1 MEKPVR
7 VLIVDDHAVVRVGM
21 RSLLEKS
28 DTILVC
34 GEAGTLEETYKMVKT
49 YKPDVVLLDMK
60 LPDGDGAHGCKEIK
74 ALHPE
79 AKVIILTAYSEE
91 YTLMEAIK
99 AGVDGYLLKNID
111 SGAIILAINNVIKGE
126 ATLDK
131 SVTNSVFNHIRDS
144 SINHDSG
151 LTDKEKAILELI
163 SYGKTNKEIA
173 TILFIS
179 EKTVRNYASAIMK
192 KINVN
197 NRTEASRY
205 WIGQKYLK

>member
-7 VLIVDDHAVVRVGM
+7 VLLVDDHAVVRVGM

-34 GEAGTLEETYKMVKT
+34 GEAGTLEETYKMVKA

-79 AKVIILTAYSEE
+79 SKVIILTAYSEE

-126 ATLDK
+126 AALDK

-144 SINHDSG
+144 LINHDIG
-151 LTDKEKAILELI
+151 LTDKEKDILELI

-173 TILFIS
+173 AILFIS
-179 EKTVRNYASAIMK
+179 EKTVRNYVSIIMK
-192 KINVN
+192 KINVT